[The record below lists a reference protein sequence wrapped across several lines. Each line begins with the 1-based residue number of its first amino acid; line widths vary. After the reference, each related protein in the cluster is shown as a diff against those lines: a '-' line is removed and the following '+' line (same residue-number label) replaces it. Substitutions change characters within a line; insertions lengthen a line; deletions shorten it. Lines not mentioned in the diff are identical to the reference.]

1 MNNLIH
7 LSQRQLRVGEQIRQ
21 IISNCFIKNL
31 IPVST
36 LIDISITV
44 SMVKMSKDLKFAHV
58 YILPLGGGDAENIK
72 DTLNSNKY
80 YFQKEVGKKIKIK
93 FTPKI
98 IFYTDDTFK
107 EAEKINNLLLND
119 KVQKD
124 LK

>member
-31 IPVST
+31 IPDSA

-58 YILPLGGGDAENIK
+58 YILPLGGKTG
-72 DTLNSNKY
+72 TLIG
-80 YFQKEVGKKIKIK
+80 QVTLG
-93 FTPKI
+93 
-98 IFYTDDTFK
+98 
-107 EAEKINNLLLND
+107 L
-119 KVQKD
+119 
-124 LK
+124 